1 MDGFRRGLEQQ
12 GPIVSNMLDGDSETE
27 SINQPRSALA
37 YAAIREAILTSRL
50 APGLPITESYLARE
64 LKMSKTPIRE
74 ALQRLASED
83 LVVLDPFRGASV
95 RPVSPQ
101 LVTDL
106 YEIRELLEPL
116 AVRQAAPH
124 LSEDAFSRL
133 RAAVAEGTRA
143 LAQFDVPEMGRTN
156 WVFHA
161 VLIEHA
167 SNPQLKRILQ
177 AIEDQFRSF
186 TTVIWLGPDVRA
198 REHQDHAAM
207 LAALDSGQD
216 PSAVGDLMADHL
228 STIKKAVVDAVA
240 ASGSEDITPFGAPLP
255 RGARGR

>member
-1 MDGFRRGLEQQ
+1 M
-12 GPIVSNMLDGDSETE
+12 PDSDSASEPT
-27 SINQPRSALA
+27 NQPRSAKA
-37 YAAIREAILTSRL
+37 YTAIREAILTSQL
-50 APGLPITESYLARE
+50 APGLPITESYLARQ
-64 LKMSKTPIRE
+64 LKMSKTPVRE

-106 YEIRELLEPL
+106 YEIRALLEPL
-116 AVRQAAPH
+116 AVRQSVPYLDDHAM
-124 LSEDAFSRL
+124 FRL
-133 RAAVAEGTRA
+133 RSAVAECSLA
-143 LAQFDVPEMGRTN
+143 LERFDVPEIGRAN

-161 VLIEHA
+161 VLIENA

-198 REHQDHAAM
+198 REHQDHAEI
-207 LAALDSGQD
+207 LAAIDGGQT
-216 PSAVGDLMADHL
+216 PSVVGDMMAGHL
-228 STIKKAVVDAVA
+228 STLKKAVVDAVA
-240 ASGSEDITPFGAPLP
+240 ASRSEESLPFGSPPP
-255 RGARGR
+255 RGVHRR